1 MLTVATLLWQPNKK
15 SLDFSRCYNE
25 TWVEKLYRG
34 FARNLTAP
42 FRFVLYTDRERAY
55 SEPVE
60 QLVQPDLGQ
69 GGYGDCIRPYALG
82 APMILVGLDTVVTG
96 NCDDLA
102 RYCLEEKVPA
112 LPRDPYKPA
121 IACNGVALIPS
132 GYAKVATTHKG
143 QNDMEWVRSFDH
155 VFIDDAFPGQVKS
168 FKGHVK
174 QHGLGDVRI
183 CYFHGQEKPHQ
194 LPHVDWIARHWR

>member
-1 MLTVATLLWQPNKK
+1 MLTICTLLWDANRLSQ
-15 SLDFSRCYNE
+15 DFSRCYNE

-42 FRFVLYTDRERAY
+42 FRFVLYTDRERAF
-55 SEPVE
+55 SEQVE
-60 QLVQPDLGQ
+60 QIVQPDLGQ

-82 APMILVGLDTVVTG
+82 APTILAGLDTVVTG

-102 RYCLEEKVPA
+102 RHCLEERVLA

-121 IACNGVALIPS
+121 IACNGVALIPG

-174 QHGLGDVRI
+174 QNGLGDVRI